1 MVNTE
6 KHKGILV
13 RILKDIYTDNTLG
26 PVLGFKGGTAAFLF
40 YELSRFSVDLD
51 FDLLDSAQENYVFER
66 VGKIVAAYG
75 KIKAQKKK
83 HFTLFYELSY
93 SEADQN
99 IKVEINRRNFGSK
112 YDVMNYFGISMK
124 VMVKED
130 MFANKL
136 AALYERAE
144 RANRDIFDVWFFLQ
158 NSWPINKELVE
169 KRLSMTFKESVAECI
184 EKLEKV
190 SGRTILSGMGELLDT
205 KQKVWAKAKLKT
217 EALFLLKVMLDNEK
231 DYKAV
236 KNKFMQKEAKARSQ
250 RPHFA
255 KATRGK

>member
-1 MVNTE
+1 MLNIE
-6 KHKGILV
+6 KHKGVLI

-26 PVLGFKGGTAAFLF
+26 PVLGFKGGTAALLF
-40 YELSRFSVDLD
+40 YDLSRFSVDLD
-51 FDLLDSAQENYVFER
+51 FDLLDPEQEDYVFER

-75 KIKAQKKK
+75 KIKEQKKK

-93 SEADQN
+93 SEADHN

-112 YDVMNYFGISMK
+112 YEVMNYFGISMK
-124 VMVKED
+124 VMDKED

-136 AALYERAE
+136 VALYERAE

-169 KRLSMTFKESVAECI
+169 KRTGTTFKEFVAKCI

-190 SGRTILSGMGELLDT
+190 SGRAILSGMGELMNAR
-205 KQKVWAKAKLKT
+205 QKDWARAKLKT
-217 EALFLLKVMLDNEK
+217 ETLFLLKVMLNNEK
-231 DYKAV
+231 
-236 KNKFMQKEAKARSQ
+236 
-250 RPHFA
+250 
-255 KATRGK
+255 

>member
-1 MVNTE
+1 MLNIE
-6 KHKGILV
+6 KHKGVLI

-26 PVLGFKGGTAAFLF
+26 PVLGFKGGTAALLF
-40 YELSRFSVDLD
+40 YDLSRFSVDLD
-51 FDLLDSAQENYVFER
+51 FDLLDPEQEDYVFER

-75 KIKAQKKK
+75 KIKEQKKK

-93 SEADQN
+93 SEADHN

-112 YDVMNYFGISMK
+112 YEVMNYFGISMK
-124 VMVKED
+124 VMDKED

-136 AALYERAE
+136 VALYERAE

-169 KRLSMTFKESVAECI
+169 KRTGTTFKEFVAKCI

-190 SGRTILSGMGELLDT
+190 SGRAILSGMGELMNAR
-205 KQKVWAKAKLKT
+205 QKDWARAKLKT
-217 EALFLLKVMLDNEK
+217 ETLFLLKVMLDNEK
-231 DYKAV
+231 
-236 KNKFMQKEAKARSQ
+236 
-250 RPHFA
+250 
-255 KATRGK
+255 

>member
-1 MVNTE
+1 MLNPE
-6 KHKGILV
+6 KHKGILE

-26 PVLGFKGGTAAFLF
+26 PVLGFKGGTAALLF

-51 FDLLDSAQENYVFER
+51 FDLLDPEKEDYVFER
-66 VGKIVAAYG
+66 VGIIVAKYG
-75 KIKAQKKK
+75 KIKDQRKK
-83 HFTLFYELSY
+83 HFTLFFELSY
-93 SEADQN
+93 SESDHN

-112 YDVMNYFGISMK
+112 YVMMNYFGISMN

-136 AALYERAE
+136 AALYERME

-169 KRLSMTFKESVAECI
+169 RRLGMTFAESLSKCV

-190 SGRTILSGMGELLDT
+190 SGRAILSGMGELLNA
-205 KQKVWAKAKLKT
+205 KQKDWAKEKLKT
-217 EALFLLKVMLDNEK
+217 ETLFLLKTILNNEK
-231 DYKAV
+231 
-236 KNKFMQKEAKARSQ
+236 
-250 RPHFA
+250 
-255 KATRGK
+255 

>member
-1 MVNTE
+1 MLNINT
-6 KHKGILV
+6 HKGVLV

-40 YELSRFSVDLD
+40 YKLSRFSVDLD
-51 FDLLDSAQENYVFER
+51 FDLLDLEQEDYVFQR
-66 VGKIVAAYG
+66 IGKIVAAYG
-75 KIKAQKKK
+75 KIKQQKKK

-93 SEADQN
+93 SEADRN

-112 YDVMNYFGISMK
+112 YEVMNYFGISMN

-136 AALYERAE
+136 AALYERVE

-158 NSWPINKELVE
+158 NGWPINKELVE
-169 KRLSMTFKESVAECI
+169 KRLDIKFKEFVAKRI

-190 SGRTILSGMGELLDT
+190 SDRAILSGMGELLDT
-205 KQKVWAKAKLKT
+205 KQKAWAKANLKT
-217 EALFLLKVMLDNEK
+217 ETLFLLKVLLDNE
-231 DYKAV
+231 
-236 KNKFMQKEAKARSQ
+236 
-250 RPHFA
+250 
-255 KATRGK
+255 

>member
-1 MVNTE
+1 MLNTDT
-6 KHKGILV
+6 HKGILI

-40 YELSRFSVDLD
+40 YKLSRFSVDLD
-51 FDLLDSAQENYVFER
+51 FDLLDLEQEDYVFQT

-75 KIKAQKKK
+75 KIKEQNKKY
-83 HFTLFYELSY
+83 FTLFYELSY
-93 SEADQN
+93 SEADRN

-112 YDVMNYFGISMK
+112 YEVMNYFGISMK

-130 MFANKL
+130 MFASKL

-169 KRLSMTFKESVAECI
+169 KRLDMTFRESVAKCI
-184 EKLEKV
+184 KKLEKV
-190 SGRTILSGMGELLDT
+190 SDRAILSGMGEFLDA
-205 KQKVWAKAKLKT
+205 KQKAWAKAKLKT

-231 DYKAV
+231 
-236 KNKFMQKEAKARSQ
+236 
-250 RPHFA
+250 
-255 KATRGK
+255 